1 MSEVE
6 RGYDEF
12 MMFLKESSTKVDPE
26 LLVKT
31 MYLERKFP
39 GVEPKVDLDIQFKL
53 GTDIQAKRR
62 QINEKF
68 GLQTAVHGKNAVITS
83 GRMDAAAIV
92 HIASNDLVVNVTG
105 NATAASY

>member
-12 MMFLKESSTKVDPE
+12 MMFLRESSAKVDPE

-53 GTDIQAKRR
+53 GTDIQAKKR

-83 GRMDAAAIV
+83 GRMDTSAIV
-92 HIASNDLVVNVTG
+92 YIASNDLVVNVTG